1 MMESVDATLSVL
13 EGRVAS
19 LEQEMAGM
27 QVVRAQVRGARASQ
41 LVWASVLICD
51 DSTGTD
57 CADTLLH
64 GLAVEGRQ
72 DAMAH

>member
-27 QVVRAQVRGARASQ
+27 QVVRAQVRGGQ
-41 LVWASVLICD
+41 GQPASVGVCIDL
-51 DSTGTD
+51 
-57 CADTLLH
+57 
-64 GLAVEGRQ
+64 Q
-72 DAMAH
+72 